1 MISSNLDG
9 NSFLVHAKDFMPYF
23 YGPFPRRLINTL
35 ENLESFHEVLNKL
48 FREIEESRHKK
59 EYFDKNLA
67 TDEAVLSL

>member
-1 MISSNLDG
+1 
-9 NSFLVHAKDFMPYF
+9 MPYF
-23 YGPFPRRLINTL
+23 YVPFPRGLINTPD
-35 ENLESFHEVLNKL
+35 NLESFREALNKL